1 MCALSYVEKCGQ
13 SEKVV
18 HTKERGK
25 GWGPISTSTIVLYK
39 YNEKHKDRY
48 KEKHEDKYKEKHKD
62 KCEHK
67 DKIQG
72 GGISTTASFFSNT
85 NTETKVTT
93 KKTKTITNRIIMTV
107 DTIERWRISQE

>member
-1 MCALSYVEKCGQ
+1 MSYVEKCGQ

-62 KCEHK
+62 KCKHK

-72 GGISTTASFFSNT
+72 DGISTTTIFFANT
-85 NTETKVTT
+85 NTLIVYC
-93 KKTKTITNRIIMTV
+93 
-107 DTIERWRISQE
+107 